1 MSLEGGLGA
10 GKSTF
15 ASAVLEALGA
25 DRPPEGSPTFPLVH
39 RYPLKAGA
47 EALHID
53 LYRLKSEGEIEAA
66 GILED
71 LWNLDAIVLVE
82 WLSLWPETHSALM
95 QEPVSTGRKRYLV
108 SLAFPSSGDVNLRD
122 LKIDQL

>member
-1 MSLEGGLGA
+1 LEGELGA

-15 ASAVLEALGA
+15 AAAVLEGLGA
-25 DRPPEGSPTFPLVH
+25 DRPPEGSPTFSLVH
-39 RYPLKAGA
+39 RYPLKRGG
-47 EALHID
+47 EVLHID

-82 WLSLWPETHSALM
+82 WLSMWPGVEEPLLEESSAAA
-95 QEPVSTGRKRYLV
+95 RRR
-108 SLAFPSSGDVNLRD
+108 FRVNLALSQDGDPLTRS
-122 LKIDQL
+122 LQVERL